1 MYKAYK
7 TEIKPNKEQIRRIE
21 MLFEVTIATINDYID
36 YNIDTMHRLQPI
48 ASPEEYLELVN
59 LELAETKYGKYI
71 CSPTYKTTVLKAL
84 SNKEKA
90 FKRYL
95 DCKGG
100 LPHKKTPGTSNI
112 SFYSHHNELGKY
124 YIPCQRHRI
133 YVKQLG
139 WVRLKEKGYL
149 PLNRDGRFIISL
161 WIKKKAGR
169 YYVIALTSSKTQ
181 LPKMKR
187 VQGSSPNGLG
197 IDVNVNNFAVL
208 SNGTVYPN
216 INKTERV
223 QKLKKKARMYDK
235 KLSRKKN
242 AYLREHPGEEYVLS
256 KNAKKMRCRQ
266 DAVFNRMDNI
276 RLDQMKK
283 IVREII
289 DLKPEYIAME
299 DLKVK
304 SMLDHK
310 RYSRYIPSQLFYS
323 FRLNLYRKCCE
334 NGIEFRLVDKWYP
347 STRICHEC
355 GYKFDKFSLDVR
367 DLVCP
372 SCGEHILRD
381 FNASLNIR
389 DTNQYSVKEVY
400 YVGY

>member
-71 CSPTYKTTVLKAL
+71 CSPTYKKTVLKAL

-100 LPHKKTPGTSNI
+100 LPHKKTPGTRHI
-112 SFYSHHNELGKY
+112 SFYTNSKEIGKY
-124 YIPCQRHRI
+124 CIPCQRHRI
-133 YVKQLG
+133 YIKQLG

-149 PLNRDGRFIISL
+149 PAYRSGKYIISL

-169 YYVIALTSSKTQ
+169 YFVIALVDTKKS

-223 QKLKKKARMYDK
+223 QKLKKKAHRYDK
-235 KLSRKKN
+235 LFGRKMRVF
-242 AYLREHPGEEYVLS
+242 YREHPGEKYVLS
-256 KNAKKMRCRQ
+256 NNARKILCKQ
-266 DAVFNRMDNI
+266 DVVYNRMDNI
-276 RLDQMKK
+276 RLDHINK
-283 IVREII
+283 IAREII
-289 DLKPEYIAME
+289 DMKPDYIAME
-299 DLKVK
+299 DIKVQ
-304 SMLDHK
+304 SMLDYK
-310 RYSRYIPSQLFYS
+310 RFSRYIPEQLFYS
-323 FRLNLYRKCCE
+323 FKFSVYRKCLE
-334 NGIEFRLVDKWYP
+334 KGIEFRLVDKWYP

-367 DLVCP
+367 KFDCP
-372 SCGEHILRD
+372 NCGAHIVRD
-381 FNASLNIR
+381 YNASLNIR
-389 DTNQYSVKEVY
+389 DTKEYSVKELY
-400 YVGY
+400 YEGY